1 MHLFN
6 RVTKLFVL
14 GLALA
19 GTVFTAG
26 CNTVEGA
33 GKDIEKAAKR
43 FRKRLSNYINRYN
56 VSLVFIDITRR

>member
-33 GKDIEKAAKR
+33 GKDIEKGGEAIQKAAQ
-43 FRKRLSNYINRYN
+43 
-56 VSLVFIDITRR
+56 